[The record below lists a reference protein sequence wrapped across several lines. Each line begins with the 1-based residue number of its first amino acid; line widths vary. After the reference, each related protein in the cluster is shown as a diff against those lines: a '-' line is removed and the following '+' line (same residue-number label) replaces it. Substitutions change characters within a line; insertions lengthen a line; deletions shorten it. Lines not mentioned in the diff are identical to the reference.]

1 MRYLLLLPAVTATLL
16 VACASHNGVYSPD
29 CIAFAG
35 DRIELDNGK
44 FVWDKFTD
52 QVRVTEEGEVIDRY
66 PDYPV
71 SGRYE
76 LDGARVIFHASTA
89 MELPDRYLVERNK
102 QIYLLTAEQHDTWTD
117 TGQIASCALMLGTH
131 P

>member
-1 MRYLLLLPAVTATLL
+1 MRLRSALTTCVAISLA
-16 VACASHNGVYSPD
+16 ACASFDGVYSPD

-35 DRIELDNGK
+35 DRIELDNGN

-52 QVRVTEEGEVIDRY
+52 QVRVNEAGEVVDGY
-66 PDYPV
+66 PEYPV

-76 LDGARVIFHASTA
+76 REGERIIFHASTA
-89 MELPDRYLVERNK
+89 MELPDRYLVERNR
-102 QIYLLTAEQHDTWTD
+102 QIYLLTPKQHAAWAA
-117 TGQIASCALMLGTH
+117 TGDIASCALMLGAH